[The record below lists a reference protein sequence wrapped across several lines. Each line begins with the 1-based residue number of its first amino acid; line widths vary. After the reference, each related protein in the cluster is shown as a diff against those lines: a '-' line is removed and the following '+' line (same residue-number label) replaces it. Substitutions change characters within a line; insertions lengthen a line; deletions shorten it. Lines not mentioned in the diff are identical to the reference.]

1 MNNEKGFL
9 LYANHSNNINYPRLA
24 ICCALAIKTNL
35 KINNVTVVMDEESA
49 KHMHDIHP
57 QDLIDAAFDIII
69 VTNREH
75 QSPIRTH
82 SNSPWYTFKSKF
94 NNKHRIHAYDQSLY
108 EETILMDVDY
118 IVMNDELD
126 NVWGCNEDL
135 LMNRKAIDLQG
146 NKFGSILE
154 ERLEV
159 NGIPMYWATL
169 VYFKKS
175 NFSKAFFDLVNY
187 IKEEYNYFRFL
198 YEFDGSYYRNDFAF
212 SIAAHIMNGFEYGEQ
227 KSFPNDTIVTSY
239 QEDEIAAIKDSK
251 EFVLISTNM
260 DEKWKSVLVNSDNT
274 NIHFMNKAELF
285 RISEDFIKSCMEKL

>member
-1 MNNEKGFL
+1 MNNERGFL
-9 LYANHSNNINYPRLA
+9 LYANHSDKINYPRLA

-35 KINNVTVVMDEESA
+35 INNNVTVLMDKDSI
-49 KHMHDIHP
+49 KNMKDIHSE
-57 QDLIDAAFDIII
+57 DVINSAFDRII
-69 VTNREH
+69 VTEKQH
-75 QSPIRTH
+75 QPPIREH
-82 SNSPWYTFKSKF
+82 SNSPWYKFKCKF
-94 NNKHRIHAYDQSLY
+94 NNKHRIHAYTQSPY

-146 NKFGSILE
+146 NDFGSIDE
-154 ERLEV
+154 KRLEI

-175 NFSKAFFDLVNY
+175 DFSKTFFDLVNY
-187 IKEEYNYFRFL
+187 IKEEYSYFRFL
-198 YEFDGSYYRNDFAF
+198 YGFGGSYYRNDFSF
-212 SIAAHIMNGFEYGEQ
+212 SIAAHIINGFEYGGQ
-227 KSFPNDTIVTSY
+227 KSFPSDTIVTSY
-239 QEDEIAAIKDSK
+239 QEDEIADFKDSK
-251 EFVLISTNM
+251 ELILISTNM

-274 NIHFMNKAELF
+274 SIHFMNKVELF